1 MFQSL
6 TFGEVL
12 KPLVEEVEQQ
22 IKSIHTEIDERMDRN
37 QFRVLKSFQQ
47 NKVSDSHF
55 IPSTGYG
62 YDDYGR
68 DTLEKIYADVFGAE
82 AGLVRPQIIS
92 GTHAIS
98 IALFGVLRPGDEL
111 LYITGKPYD
120 TLEEIV
126 GLRGN
131 GSGSLKEFGITYQS
145 VALCENG
152 QVDFKAV
159 EQAMKAN
166 TKMIGIQRSKGYA
179 TRPSFTVAEIE
190 EMIRFVKEIN
200 PEVVVFVDN
209 CYGEFVEDMEPCHV
223 GADLMA
229 GSLIKNPGGGLV
241 KTGGYIVGKQKWV
254 DACSYRLTSPGIGA
268 EAGASLYSLLE
279 MYQGFFL
286 APHVVGQALKGAV
299 FTAAMLERLG
309 MNSNPTWDSKRTDLI
324 QSVQFDDRD
333 KMVAFCQAIQFAS
346 PVNSHVTPYP
356 SYMPGYEDD
365 VIMAAGTF
373 IQGASIEL
381 TADGPTRPP
390 YVAYVQGGLTYS
402 HVKMAI
408 CIALNSLFEK
418 GLLQLDKA

>member
-1 MFQSL
+1 MFQQLKS
-6 TFGEVL
+6 GEKLQPIV
-12 KPLVEEVEQQ
+12 KRVEQQ
-22 IKSIHTEIDERMDRN
+22 IAEVHKQIDERIETN
-37 QFRVLKSFQQ
+37 QFAVLRSFQ
-47 NKVSDSHF
+47 KHRVGDSHF

-62 YDDYGR
+62 YDDIGR
-68 DTLEKIYADVFGAE
+68 DTLELVYADVFGGE

-131 GSGSLKEFGITYQS
+131 GVGSLKEFGISYDS
-145 VALCENG
+145 VALTDEG
-152 QVDFKAV
+152 GMDWTAIADKI
-159 EQAMKAN
+159 KPN

-179 TRPSFTVAEIE
+179 TRPSFTVAEIG
-190 EMIRFVKEIN
+190 EMIRFVKEIK
-200 PEVVVFVDN
+200 PDVVVFVDN
-209 CYGEFVEDMEPCHV
+209 CYGEFVEEMEPCHV

-229 GSLIKNPGGGLV
+229 GSLIKNPGGGIV
-241 KTGGYIVGKQKWV
+241 KTGGYIVGKKQWV
-254 DACSYRLTSPGIGA
+254 EACSYRMTSPGIGA
-268 EAGASLYSLLE
+268 EAGASLYSLQE

-299 FTAAMLERLG
+299 FTAAMLEELG
-309 MNSNPTWDSKRTDLI
+309 MNSSPKWNANRTDLI

-346 PVNSHVTPYP
+346 PINSYVTPYA

-381 TADGPTRPP
+381 TADGPIRPP
-390 YVAYVQGGLTYS
+390 YVAYVQGGLTYA
-402 HVKMAI
+402 HVKMAVCLAVDHLI
-408 CIALNSLFEK
+408 EK
-418 GLLQLDKA
+418 GLIELS

>member
-1 MFQSL
+1 MFQQL
-6 TFGEVL
+6 KNGGVL
-12 KPLVEEVEQQ
+12 HPLVQEVEIQVRQ
-22 IKSIHTEIDERMDRN
+22 IHQEMEERIDEN
-37 QFRVLKSFQQ
+37 QFRVLKSFQ
-47 NKVSDSHF
+47 NHRVSDSHF
-55 IPSTGYG
+55 IPTTGYG
-62 YDDYGR
+62 YDDNGR
-68 DTLEKIYADVFGAE
+68 ETLEKIYAEVFGGE

-111 LYITGKPYD
+111 LYITGRPYD

-126 GLRGN
+126 GIRGS
-131 GSGSLKEFGITYQS
+131 GIGSLKEFGISYQS
-145 VALCENG
+145 VSLTDEGRVNLEEVAK
-152 QVDFKAV
+152 QIKPT
-159 EQAMKAN
+159 

-179 TRPSFTVAEIE
+179 TRPSFTIDEIG
-190 EMIRFVKEIN
+190 EMIRFVKEIKSD
-200 PEVVVFVDN
+200 VVVFVDN
-209 CYGEFVEDMEPCHV
+209 CYGEFVESLEPCHV
-223 GADLMA
+223 GADLIA
-229 GSLIKNPGGGLV
+229 GSLIKNPGGGIA

-254 DACSYRLTSPGIGA
+254 EACSYRMTSPGIGA
-268 EAGASLYSLLE
+268 EAGASLYSLQE

-299 FTAAMLERLG
+299 FTAAILEKLG
-309 MNSNPTWDSKRTDLI
+309 MNSEPKWNTKRTDLI

-333 KMVAFCQAIQFAS
+333 KMVAFCQAIQYAS
-346 PVNSHVTPYP
+346 PINSHVTPYP

-381 TADGPTRPP
+381 TADGPIRPP

-408 CIALNSLFEK
+408 CIALDNLIEK
-418 GLLQLDKA
+418 ELILLK

>member
-1 MFQSL
+1 MYQQL
-6 TFGEVL
+6 TYGDKLEPII
-12 KPLVEEVEQQ
+12 KEVEEQLTGLH
-22 IKSIHTEIDERMDRN
+22 KEIDERIDRN
-37 QFRVLKSFQQ
+37 QFRVLSSFQHHR
-47 NKVSDSHF
+47 VSDSHF
-55 IPSTGYG
+55 IPTTGYG
-62 YDDYGR
+62 YDDIGR
-68 DTLEKIYADVFGAE
+68 DTLEKIYAEVLGGE

-126 GLRGN
+126 GIRGN
-131 GSGSLKEFGITYQS
+131 GVGSLKDFGISYNS
-145 VALCENG
+145 VPLTKEG
-152 QVDFKAV
+152 SIDYPAV
-159 EQAMKAN
+159 QAAIKPN

-179 TRPSFTVAEIE
+179 NRPSFTIAQIK
-190 EMIRFVKEIN
+190 EMISFVKEIK
-200 PEVVVFVDN
+200 PDTVVFVDN
-209 CYGEFVEDMEPCHV
+209 CYGEFVEDLEPCHV

-241 KTGGYIVGKQKWV
+241 KTGGYIVGKKEWV
-254 DACSYRLTSPGIGA
+254 EACSYRLTSPGIGS
-268 EAGASLYSLLE
+268 EAGASLYSLQE
-279 MYQGFFL
+279 MYQGFFM
-286 APHVVGQALKGAV
+286 APHVVGQALKGAIL
-299 FTAAMLERLG
+299 TAATLEKLG
-309 MNSNPTWDSKRTDLI
+309 MNTNPRWDAARTDLI
-324 QSVQFDDRD
+324 QSVQFDDKD

-346 PVNSHVTPYP
+346 PINSHVTPYP

-408 CIALNSLFEK
+408 CIALNHLLEK
-418 GLLQLDKA
+418 GLLEID

>member
-1 MFQSL
+1 MFQQ
-6 TFGEVL
+6 L
-12 KPLVEEVEQQ
+12 KYGNKLEKIIKEVEVK
-22 IKSIHTEIDERMDRN
+22 IEPLHKEIDERIDRN
-37 QFRVLKSFQQ
+37 QFRVLTSFQ
-47 NKVSDSHF
+47 NKRVSDSHF

-62 YDDYGR
+62 YDDIGR
-68 DTLEKIYADVFGAE
+68 DTLEEIYAEVFGGE

-126 GLRGN
+126 GIRGN
-131 GSGSLKEFGITYQS
+131 GVGSLKEYGISYNS
-145 VALCENG
+145 VALTEEG
-152 QVDFKAV
+152 QIDYPAIKA
-159 EQAMKAN
+159 AMKPN

-179 TRPSFTVAEIE
+179 NRPSFTIAQIK
-190 EMIRFVKEIN
+190 EMIAFVKEIK
-200 PEVVVFVDN
+200 PDTVVFVDN
-209 CYGEFVEDMEPCHV
+209 CYGEFVEDLEPCHV

-229 GSLIKNPGGGLV
+229 GSLIKNPGGGLA
-241 KTGGYIVGKQKWV
+241 KTGGYLVGKQEWIE
-254 DACSYRLTSPGIGA
+254 ACSYRLTSPGIGR
-268 EAGASLYSLLE
+268 EAGASLYSLQE

-286 APHVVGQALKGAV
+286 APHVVGQALKGAIL
-299 FTAAMLERLG
+299 TAATLEKLG
-309 MNSNPTWDSKRTDLI
+309 MNTNPKWNAARTDLI
-324 QSVQFDDRD
+324 QSVQFDDKE

-346 PVNSHVTPYP
+346 PINSHVTPYP

-408 CIALNSLFEK
+408 CLALNHLLEK
-418 GLLQLDKA
+418 GLLQVD